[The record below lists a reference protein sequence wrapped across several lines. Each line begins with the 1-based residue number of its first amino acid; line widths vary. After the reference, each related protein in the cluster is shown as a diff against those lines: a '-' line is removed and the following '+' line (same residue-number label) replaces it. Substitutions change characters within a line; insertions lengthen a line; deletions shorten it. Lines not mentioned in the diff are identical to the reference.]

1 MGSAISIAAD
11 MAFNSQLNA
20 LSEKELEDSANKQY
34 GETPAILESSLRDL
48 RIWLSKSPHL
58 HSIQQDDKCLEM
70 FLRGCKF
77 SLERTKEKLDT
88 FHSIKG
94 SVPEW
99 FDDWDPFNPI
109 FQEVLNSGVYL
120 PLPGYDKKGRY
131 VVLCL
136 VGKINTAKVKLNDV
150 LKAVNMVV
158 TTAIDGDKQTMI
170 QGFVTI
176 QDMDGVGL
184 QHVSLFDFSTMKKLI
199 TMVETAWPL
208 KPKAEHHLN
217 MPSLMENMHNM
228 IQSMQKQKMRDR
240 TQVHKTGDLT
250 KLHEDVGLD
259 ILPIEYGGTNGTIED
274 LTKYW
279 KKKVE
284 DNKDNLMK
292 LSKFKTDEAKRPG
305 KPKLHSDLFG
315 IEGSFRKLDI
325 D

>member
-1 MGSAISIAAD
+1 
-11 MAFNSQLNA
+11 MAFNPKLNA
-20 LSEKELEDSANKQY
+20 LTEQELRDSANKQY
-34 GETPAILESSLRDL
+34 GETPELLESSLKDL
-48 RIWLSKSPHL
+48 KTWLTKSPHL
-58 HSIQQDDKCLEM
+58 HSIQQDDKTLEM

-94 SVPEW
+94 NIPEW

-109 FQEVLNSGVYL
+109 IQEFLSSGVYL
-120 PLPGYDKKGRY
+120 PLPGYDRKGRY
-131 VVLCL
+131 VVMCQ
-136 VGKINTAKVKLNDV
+136 VGKINAAKVNLNDI

-158 TTAIDGDKQTMI
+158 STAIDGDRQTMV

-176 QDMDGVGL
+176 QDMEGVGMG
-184 QHVSLFDFSTMKKLI
+184 HVSLFDFSTMKKLI

-208 KPKAEHHLN
+208 KPKAEHVLN

-228 IQSMQKQKMRDR
+228 LQGMMKQKMRDR
-240 TQVHKTGDLT
+240 THVHKNGNLE

-259 ILPIEYGGTNGTIED
+259 ILPVEYGGSNGTIEE

-284 DNKDNLMK
+284 DNRSNLMK

-305 KPKLHSDLFG
+305 KPKSHSDLFG